1 MAKEQWKTI
10 NGAHVRIRDGQ
21 SVDDAFDDSV
31 KNSPKQACK
40 SSTIPGEG
48 EPSPWAEDDASSDTA
63 LVKDVHKKFN
73 NKREVDEFFLYD
85 DEKRGL
91 LAKKNSAHGRWEKS
105 LTPHQR
111 YVINDY
117 TSDGYSN
124 INSYLRGYDNGQKY
138 STDYVKGAV
147 KSLDDAIATYDVREP
162 FITYRS
168 IDSAAFVEYLDDFS
182 KLEGTEYFD
191 KAFMSTSPDLNSPA
205 LNKDVTMTIKVPK
218 GKNIGAYINE
228 YNGLSETEFLL
239 ARNSKFMINKAYFDG
254 KGYHIEMELIK

>member
-1 MAKEQWKTI
+1 MANDKHCEKCGQFPDTDGNCTSC
-10 NGAHVRIRDGQ
+10 NGL
-21 SVDDAFDDSV
+21 
-31 KNSPKQACK
+31 
-40 SSTIPGEG
+40 SSIIPGKG
-48 EPSPWAEDDASSDTA
+48 EPSPWTEDDASSGTA
-63 LVKDVHKKFN
+63 LAKDVHKKFN

-138 STDYVKGAV
+138 STDYVKGAI
-147 KSLDDAIATYDVREP
+147 KSLDDAIAAYDVREP

-182 KLEGTEYFD
+182 KLEGTEYSD

-218 GKNIGAYINE
+218 GKGVGAYINE
-228 YNGLSETEFLL
+228 YNGLGETEFLL
-239 ARNSKFMINKAYFDG
+239 ARDSKFMINKAYFDG
-254 KGYHIEMELIK
+254 KGYYIEMELIK